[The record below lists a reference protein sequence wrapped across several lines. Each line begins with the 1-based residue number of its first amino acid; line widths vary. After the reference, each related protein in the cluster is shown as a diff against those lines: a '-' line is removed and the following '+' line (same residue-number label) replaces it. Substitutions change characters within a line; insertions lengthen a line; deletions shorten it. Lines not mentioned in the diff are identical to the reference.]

1 MSRQDGKTTSV
12 TSDGVLSV
20 DDVIIFTLK
29 DEFIT
34 SSAVSSD
41 VNGLVRRCN
50 DGSTSSVH
58 DG

>member
-1 MSRQDGKTTSV
+1 MMTTSV
-12 TSDGVLSV
+12 SCDGVLSV

-29 DEFIT
+29 GGFIT

-41 VNGLVRRCN
+41 VNGLVRRRN
-50 DGSTSSVH
+50 DGLTSSDH